1 MLSFLGPRKL
11 PWKRNEY
18 LECVD
23 SFISFTAARCSS
35 NALFSYS
42 IYSAKWHKQLP
53 ATAEV
58 FFSLWWRRQP
68 TAMGTNEDEPQ
79 QSLWALHG
87 MLHGQQ
93 HRCHPSLSPHPS
105 NGARR
110 GPGCAEQSHLT
121 WEDNRTGGWQR
132 SGAFLLPERDGIF
145 IGVLDQRCSP

>member
-1 MLSFLGPRKL
+1 MGLENCLGKGMNIWSVWIHLSALLQPDALATLCFPIASTLLNGIS
-11 PWKRNEY
+11 
-18 LECVD
+18 
-23 SFISFTAARCSS
+23 SFQPLQRF
-35 NALFSYS
+35 
-42 IYSAKWHKQLP
+42 
-53 ATAEV
+53 
-58 FFSLWWRRQP
+58 FFSSWWRRQP